1 MFAYLILNIQTI
13 FKVVLGTFGY
23 LVVFLFFFT
32 SARDVEHKGHCWFI
46 FIFSTKIK
54 FNDFIEFFFQINL
67 NAFMMFTQYTQIL
80 LYHTVVKFVI
90 LLFCIFHELF
100 IHFSITENIC
110 DLIKN
115 IVCIFFVFVYKR
127 LVWKIFLGIFLAH
140 FDEILMHTLNS
151 SKNIAVDINQKA
163 VLIEN
168 EGLIQRKKPWCY
180 TF

>member
-54 FNDFIEFFFQINL
+54 FNDFIEFFFSDKFECIYDK
-67 NAFMMFTQYTQIL
+67 FTQYTQIS

-90 LLFCIFHELF
+90 LLFCIFHKLF

-127 LVWKIFLGIFLAH
+127 LVWKIFWYIFSSVWW
-140 FDEILMHTLNS
+140 NS
-151 SKNIAVDINQKA
+151 DAYFK
-163 VLIEN
+163 
-168 EGLIQRKKPWCY
+168 
-180 TF
+180 FF

>member
-32 SARDVEHKGHCWFI
+32 STRDVEHKGHCWFI

-67 NAFMMFTQYTQIL
+67 NAFMMFTQYTQIS
-80 LYHTVVKFVI
+80 LYHTVVKLVI

-115 IVCIFFVFVYKR
+115 IVCIFFFFCLQKVSV
-127 LVWKIFLGIFLAH
+127 KIFLVYF
-140 FDEILMHTLNS
+140 
-151 SKNIAVDINQKA
+151 
-163 VLIEN
+163 
-168 EGLIQRKKPWCY
+168 
-180 TF
+180 

>member
-1 MFAYLILNIQTI
+1 MFAYLILNIRTI

-54 FNDFIEFFFQINL
+54 FNDFIEFFLDKFECIYDK
-67 NAFMMFTQYTQIL
+67 FTRYTQIS
-80 LYHTVVKFVI
+80 LYYLVVKFVI
-90 LLFCIFHELF
+90 LFFCIFHELF

-127 LVWKIFLGIFLAH
+127 LVWKMFFVY
-140 FDEILMHTLNS
+140 FSSVWWNS
-151 SKNIAVDINQKA
+151 DAYFK
-163 VLIEN
+163 
-168 EGLIQRKKPWCY
+168 
-180 TF
+180 FF